1 MSYIL
6 KDDLKMLWGYADTE
20 SAEKFLDSWIER
32 AKETDIRALKDF
44 AKTLENYKYGLLNH
58 ANYPINSGKIEGMN
72 NKIKVIKRVAEGNLG
87 ECHKGTFYAV
97 LGDAVADYSSISP

>member
-6 KDDLKMLWGYADTE
+6 KDDLKMLWEYADTE

-32 AKETDIRALKDF
+32 AKETDIRYLKDF
-44 AKTLENYKYGLLNH
+44 AKTVENYKYGLLNH

-72 NKIKVIKRVAEGNLG
+72 NRSRLLKELPMASMIMSTLSSRLNRVVHSFILNIFG
-87 ECHKGTFYAV
+87 K
-97 LGDAVADYSSISP
+97 